1 MINYNN
7 TNISQNTNIN
17 SPTSY
22 LFNSDSHSPTNS
34 SNSIL
39 RGNNVTPSNS
49 TITATSSLETP
60 LSDMSDILST
70 TSSNASKIMKVNSHN
85 YMNLTNQPLTNYN
98 GNVAIVNNNPG
109 NMNNMNNINKV
120 TQAMPLT
127 MLKNNSPTLSNKNI
141 LSGNTPILS
150 TIQMMND
157 KPNNGMKIKNK
168 NSIGGITANNVN
180 STSFSNEY
188 VDTYHRRITM
198 EERRMCQSS
207 EENRKNKNG
216 NNNSNINDRQLNQSS
231 NTGSKR
237 HVIPRGNE
245 LILSRVISGLDDRTT
260 FMIRNIP
267 NKYTQQMLIDTI
279 NDTHFGQ
286 FDFLYLRMDFK
297 NRCNV
302 GYAFINFVDIKAVI
316 SFAEKVVGKKWTRFN
331 SDKICTLSY
340 ANIQG
345 RDSLIEKFKNSSVM
359 LEDPSYRPKIFY
371 TSGELKGQEEPFPPP
386 TVPLQ
391 FKPYSSVLLNS
402 NLQKTST
409 YSNNNSNNN
418 SSNNN
423 SKVHDDKIHDNNT
436 TQINKERI

>member
-1 MINYNN
+1 M
-7 TNISQNTNIN
+7 
-17 SPTSY
+17 Y

-34 SNSIL
+34 SNSNL

-49 TITATSSLETP
+49 TITTTSSLETP
-60 LSDMSDILST
+60 LSDISDILST
-70 TSSNASKIMKVNSHN
+70 TSSNSSKLIKINSHN
-85 YMNLTNQPLTNYN
+85 NYMNMTNQSLNNYN
-98 GNVAIVNNNPG
+98 GNLVVANNSPG
-109 NMNNMNNINKV
+109 NITNINNI
-120 TQAMPLT
+120 TQTMPLT
-127 MLKNNSPTLSNKNI
+127 MLKKSSSSQSNKNI
-141 LSGNTPILS
+141 LSGNTPIPSSL
-150 TIQMMND
+150 QMMND
-157 KPNNGMKIKNK
+157 ELNNNIKIKNK
-168 NSIGGITANNVN
+168 NIISGITTNNDN
-180 STSFSNEY
+180 SKVSSNKY
-188 VDTYHRRITM
+188 VDNYHRRITM
-198 EERRMCQSS
+198 EERRMCSS
-207 EENRKNKNG
+207 NENRKNKNG
-216 NNNSNINDRQLNQSS
+216 NNNSNINDRLLNQNSS
-231 NTGSKR
+231 SKR

-245 LILSRVISGLDDRTT
+245 LILSRVISGLDKRTT

-345 RDSLIEKFKNSSVM
+345 RESLIEKFKNSSVM

-391 FKPYSSVLLNS
+391 LKPYSSILIN
-402 NLQKTST
+402 NLQKSLT
-409 YSNNNSNNN
+409 YNNKD
-418 SSNNN
+418 
-423 SKVHDDKIHDNNT
+423 KVHDSNM
-436 TQINKERI
+436 TQINK

>member
-1 MINYNN
+1 MKPVLNNFSMNNKVLPQPLTTNRLN
-7 TNISQNTNIN
+7 TNYANNISGYNVNVQNPMISTMNNVGNIN
-17 SPTSY
+17 SITSVNNIGIMNNMNEINNINNMNNLNNVNNINSFPLNIQQNQELIMGYNTNNINTSTKNSSY
-22 LFNSDSHSPTNS
+22 LFNSDTHSPTN
-34 SNSIL
+34 NATNIL
-39 RGNNVTPSNS
+39 RGNTVTPSNS
-49 TITATSSLETP
+49 TIATTSPVETP
-60 LSDMSDILST
+60 ISDM
-70 TSSNASKIMKVNSHN
+70 
-85 YMNLTNQPLTNYN
+85 
-98 GNVAIVNNNPG
+98 
-109 NMNNMNNINKV
+109 
-120 TQAMPLT
+120 
-127 MLKNNSPTLSNKNI
+127 
-141 LSGNTPILS
+141 
-150 TIQMMND
+150 ND
-157 KPNNGMKIKNK
+157 MFF
-168 NSIGGITANNVN
+168 GGISTNHSN
-180 STSFSNEY
+180 SNSLSNEY
-188 VDTYHRRITM
+188 VDNYHRRITM

-207 EENRKNKNG
+207 EENRKNNKNG
-216 NNNSNINDRQLNQSS
+216 NNNSNINERQLNQNASA
-231 NTGSKR
+231 KR

-371 TSGELKGQEEPFPPP
+371 TSGELRGQEEPFPPP
-386 TVPLQ
+386 TIPLQ

-402 NLQKTST
+402 NLQKSSI
-409 YSNNNSNNN
+409 YNN
-418 SSNNN
+418 
-423 SKVHDDKIHDNNT
+423 K
-436 TQINKERI
+436 

>member
-1 MINYNN
+1 MNNLQMNLQNQEQVMNYTACIPSNN
-7 TNISQNTNIN
+7 NIN
-17 SPTSY
+17 NKSNMY

-34 SNSIL
+34 SNSNL

-49 TITATSSLETP
+49 TITTTSSLETP
-60 LSDMSDILST
+60 LSDISDILST
-70 TSSNASKIMKVNSHN
+70 TSSNSSKLIKINSHN
-85 YMNLTNQPLTNYN
+85 NYMNMTNQSLNNYN
-98 GNVAIVNNNPG
+98 GNLVVANNSPG
-109 NMNNMNNINKV
+109 NITNINNI
-120 TQAMPLT
+120 TQTMPLT
-127 MLKNNSPTLSNKNI
+127 MLKKSSSSQSNKNI
-141 LSGNTPILS
+141 LSDN
-150 TIQMMND
+150 
-157 KPNNGMKIKNK
+157 
-168 NSIGGITANNVN
+168 
-180 STSFSNEY
+180 
-188 VDTYHRRITM
+188 YHRRITM
-198 EERRMCQSS
+198 EERRMCSS
-207 EENRKNKNG
+207 NENRKNKNG
-216 NNNSNINDRQLNQSS
+216 NNNSNINDRLLNQNSS
-231 NTGSKR
+231 SKR

-245 LILSRVISGLDDRTT
+245 LILSRVISGLDKRTT

-345 RDSLIEKFKNSSVM
+345 RESLIEKFKNSSVM

-391 FKPYSSVLLNS
+391 LKPYSSILIN
-402 NLQKTST
+402 NLQKSLT
-409 YSNNNSNNN
+409 YNNKD
-418 SSNNN
+418 
-423 SKVHDDKIHDNNT
+423 KVHDSNM
-436 TQINKERI
+436 TQINK